1 MCLFLT
7 EELKMGGRTG
17 FVSLW
22 EFFAS
27 GHPAV
32 IFAPICHV
40 GPSPKEPSQGSHA
53 EPPTLKSQLV
63 LVIQDVSGPAFSSAP
78 SFHKENHLF
87 LTHHAEAL

>member
-7 EELKMGGRTG
+7 EELKTGSGTG

-22 EFFAS
+22 GFFAS
-27 GHPAV
+27 GHSAV

-40 GPSPKEPSQGSHA
+40 GPSPKKPSQGSHT

-63 LVIQDVSGPAFSSAP
+63 LVIQDASGPAFSSAP
-78 SFHKENHLF
+78 SFH
-87 LTHHAEAL
+87 